1 MYHSTCAL
9 GKVVREYSVANS
21 GSMKVTLET
30 NCNEGTA
37 SDGSMNET
45 AVTNNDGDT
54 GSLREDPVTND
65 AGDIGS
71 KASSKL
77 SLF

>member
-1 MYHSTCAL
+1 
-9 GKVVREYSVANS
+9 
-21 GSMKVTLET
+21 MKVTLET
-30 NCNEGTA
+30 NSNEGTA
-37 SDGSMNET
+37 SDGSMKET
-45 AVTNNDGDT
+45 AVTKNDGDT
-54 GSLREDPVTND
+54 GLLIEDTVTNH

>member
-1 MYHSTCAL
+1 
-9 GKVVREYSVANS
+9 
-21 GSMKVTLET
+21 
-30 NCNEGTA
+30 
-37 SDGSMNET
+37 MNET

-65 AGDIGS
+65 AGDVGS

>member
-1 MYHSTCAL
+1 M
-9 GKVVREYSVANS
+9 REYLVANN
-21 GSMKVTLET
+21 GSMKVTSET
-30 NCNEGTA
+30 NGNEGTA
-37 SDGSMNET
+37 SDGSMKET

-54 GSLREDPVTND
+54 GLLIEDPVTND
-65 AGDIGS
+65 AEDIGS

>member
-1 MYHSTCAL
+1 M
-9 GKVVREYSVANS
+9 REYSVANS
-21 GSMKVTLET
+21 GSMKVTLEM

-37 SDGSMNET
+37 SDGSMKET
-45 AVTNNDGDT
+45 AVTTNDGDT
-54 GSLREDPVTND
+54 GSSREDPVTND